1 MLKSKHKHLWPQ
13 DNKSI
18 LNIVGLEIQKQI
30 FAKLPNFK
38 ELAFLRQFLTVASLG
53 GFSLSLLPT
62 LQEEH
67 GPR

>member
-1 MLKSKHKHLWPQ
+1 MLKSKHRHLWPQ

-18 LNIVGLEIQKQI
+18 LNIVGLEKQI

-53 GFSLSLLPT
+53 GFSLSLLPA